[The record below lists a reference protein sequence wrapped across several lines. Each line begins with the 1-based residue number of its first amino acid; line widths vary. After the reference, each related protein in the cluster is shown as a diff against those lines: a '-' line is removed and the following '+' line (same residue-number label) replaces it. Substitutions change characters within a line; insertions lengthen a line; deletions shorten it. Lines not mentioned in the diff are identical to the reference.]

1 MKLVKQAL
9 ILLGKFVCKF
19 FFCLRHTRM
28 QRVKERERDDGRK
41 GTKFLIFIDGLFLAV
56 ACLLA
61 QRLSNL
67 CPALELFSVIAIKK
81 SRSLLLVEQ

>member
-28 QRVKERERDDGRK
+28 QRVKERDDGRK

-56 ACLLA
+56 ACSLKGY
-61 QRLSNL
+61 QIYVRL
-67 CPALELFSVIAIKK
+67 
-81 SRSLLLVEQ
+81 